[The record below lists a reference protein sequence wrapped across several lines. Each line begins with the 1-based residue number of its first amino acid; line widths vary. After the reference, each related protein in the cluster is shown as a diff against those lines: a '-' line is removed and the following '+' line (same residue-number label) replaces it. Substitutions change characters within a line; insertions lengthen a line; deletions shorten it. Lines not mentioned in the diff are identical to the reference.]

1 MAYSKVSVASMGSTR
16 SMSSMRTAR
25 LRRAHWLVKAFIM
38 ASLEKEPSG
47 MHDCTEAVVS
57 VLVVVVVL
65 VVVLALKKAVLKN
78 RKGSAPKMRAAGP
91 VAS

>member
-65 VVVLALKKAVLKN
+65 VVVLAKKAVLKN